1 MGSTWGDYFSSSF
14 KCLVGRN
21 LNFMM
26 KFISIL
32 CFIGLSQA
40 FVVRREAEPD
50 ADADAF
56 GIGYGASPRAVS
68 APVCKSVPQKVCK
81 DRTIETPR
89 KVCHTEHDEI
99 VGTTVTEHCQTT
111 TTTKCEQTSS
121 QTRHSSNIVG
131 SDSKVVSTGVIASP
145 EVTVAQGA
153 STHGGAVSG
162 YTAGTSGAAAGYGAG
177 GAITSTGVI
186 GTTGHIS
193 STGLVSNGASLGYGG
208 YGKREA
214 DADAEADAGFY
225 GYGSNWVSP
234 VSTSAPICRSVP
246 VRTCNKV
253 PVNRPRKVAKT
264 VCKTVTDIKVIKD
277 CTDTVSTTCTQQSVQ
292 QSHSSAVVGSDSKV
306 EPSAVVANH
315 GTVSVGSAGVAG
327 GYGTGAVVG
336 GYSSG
341 ALLGAVSGGYTGG
354 VVSTGYA
361 APVVSGVA
369 STGAAAAGAGATA
382 TGCVNSTGQ
391 TVPCSE

>member
-1 MGSTWGDYFSSSF
+1 MGSTWGDHFSSSS
-14 KCLVGRN
+14 KCLAGRD
-21 LNFMM
+21 LNIIM

-32 CFIGLSQA
+32 CFIGFTQA

-99 VGTTVTEHCQTT
+99 VDTTVTEHCQTT

-153 STHGGAVSG
+153 STHGGVVSG

-186 GTTGHIS
+186 GTTGLIG
-193 STGLVSNGASLGYGG
+193 STGVVSNGASLGY

-225 GYGSNWVSP
+225 GYGSNGVSP

-264 VCKTVTDIKVIKD
+264 VYKTVTDIKVIKD

-306 EPSAVVANH
+306 GPSAVVANH

-327 GYGTGAVVG
+327 GYGAGAIASGYGTGAVVS
-336 GYSSG
+336 GYVTG
-341 ALLGAVSGGYTGG
+341 ALASGIAGGSILGGVSGGYTSGL
-354 VVSTGYA
+354 VTN
-361 APVVSGVA
+361 PVISGVA
-369 STGAAAAGAGATA
+369 SSGSAAVISA
-382 TGCVNSTGQ
+382 
-391 TVPCSE
+391 

>member
-1 MGSTWGDYFSSSF
+1 MGDHFSSSS
-14 KCLVGRN
+14 KHLVGRHLN
-21 LNFMM
+21 LNM
-26 KFISIL
+26 KFFSII
-32 CFIGLSQA
+32 CFVGFSQA
-40 FVVRREAEPD
+40 FVVRREAEAE

-68 APVCKSVPQKVCK
+68 TPVCKSVPQKVCK

-99 VGTTVTEHCQTT
+99 VDTTVTEHCQTT

-131 SDSKVVSTGVIASP
+131 SDSKVVSSGVVASP

-153 STHGGAVSG
+153 STHGGVVSG
-162 YTAGTSGAAAGYGAG
+162 YTAGTSGAAVGYGAG
-177 GAITSTGVI
+177 GAITSTGLI
-186 GTTGHIS
+186 G
-193 STGLVSNGASLGYGG
+193 STGVVTNGASLGYGG
-208 YGKREA
+208 VTYAKREA

-225 GYGSNWVSP
+225 GYGSNGVSP

-292 QSHSSAVVGSDSKV
+292 QSHSSAVVGSDARV
-306 EPSAVVANH
+306 GPSAVVANH

-327 GYGTGAVVG
+327 GYGTGAIVSGYGTGAVASGYGTGAIVSGING
-336 GYSSG
+336 G
-341 ALLGAVSGGYTGG
+341 AILGGVSGGYTSG
-354 VVSTGYA
+354 
-361 APVVSGVA
+361 VSGVSA
-369 STGAAAAGAGATA
+369 VQS
-382 TGCVNSTGQ
+382 V
-391 TVPCSE
+391 

>member
-1 MGSTWGDYFSSSF
+1 MGDHFSSKSWH
-14 KCLVGRN
+14 LVGRHLN
-21 LNFMM
+21 LII
-26 KFISIL
+26 KFFSIL
-32 CFIGLSQA
+32 CFIGFNQA
-40 FVVRREAEPD
+40 FVVRREAEAE
-50 ADADAF
+50 ADADGF

-99 VGTTVTEHCQTT
+99 VDTTVTEHCQTT

-153 STHGGAVSG
+153 STHGGVVSG
-162 YTAGTSGAAAGYGAG
+162 YTAGTTGAVVGFGAG
-177 GAITSTGVI
+177 GAIASTGVI
-186 GTTGHIS
+186 GTTGLIGS
-193 STGLVSNGASLGYGG
+193 SGVVSSGVSLGYGG
-208 YGKREA
+208 VNYGKREA

-225 GYGSNWVSP
+225 GYGSNGVSP

-292 QSHSSAVVGSDSKV
+292 QSQYSAVVGSDSKV
-306 EPSAVVANH
+306 GPSAVVANH
-315 GTVSVGSAGVAG
+315 GTVSVGSAGVSGGVAGGVAGGVVSGYGTGAIVG
-327 GYGTGAVVG
+327 GYGTGTLG
-336 GYSSG
+336 GTLLSG
-341 ALLGAVSGGYTGG
+341 VSGGYTSG
-354 VVSTGYA
+354 VVTT
-361 APVVSGVA
+361 PVISGVA
-369 STGAAAAGAGATA
+369 TTGVAA
-382 TGCVNSTGQ
+382 V
-391 TVPCSE
+391 

>member
-1 MGSTWGDYFSSSF
+1 MGDHFSS
-14 KCLVGRN
+14 KHLVGRN
-21 LNFMM
+21 LNLIM
-26 KFISIL
+26 KFALII
-32 CFIGLSQA
+32 CFFGFSQA

-99 VGTTVTEHCQTT
+99 VDTTVTEHCQTT

-145 EVTVAQGA
+145 EVTVAQGV
-153 STHGGAVSG
+153 STHGGVVSG
-162 YTAGTSGAAAGYGAG
+162 YTAGTAGVVDAGFGAG
-177 GAITSTGVI
+177 GVIASTGVI
-186 GTTGHIS
+186 GTTGLIGS
-193 STGLVSNGASLGYGG
+193 SGVVSSGASLGYGG
-208 YGKREA
+208 VTYGKREA

-225 GYGSNWVSP
+225 GYGSNGVSP

-246 VRTCNKV
+246 VRTCNQV

-264 VCKTVTDIKVIKD
+264 VCKIVTDIKVIKD

-292 QSHSSAVVGSDSKV
+292 QSHSSAVVGSNARV
-306 EPSAVVANH
+306 GPSAVVANH

-327 GYGTGAVVG
+327 GYGTGAIVG

-341 ALLGAVSGGYTGG
+341 ALLGGVSGGYTGG

-391 TVPCSE
+391 TVPCSK

>member
-1 MGSTWGDYFSSSF
+1 MGSTWGDHFSSIS
-14 KCLVGRN
+14 KHLVGKN
-21 LNFMM
+21 LNPIM

-32 CFIGLSQA
+32 CFIGFTQA

-99 VGTTVTEHCQTT
+99 VDTTVTEHCQTT

-153 STHGGAVSG
+153 STHGGVVSG

-225 GYGSNWVSP
+225 GYGSNEVSP
-234 VSTSAPICRSVP
+234 VSTSAPKCPSVP

-264 VCKTVTDIKVIKD
+264 VCKTVTDIKV
-277 CTDTVSTTCTQQSVQ
+277 
-292 QSHSSAVVGSDSKV
+292 
-306 EPSAVVANH
+306 
-315 GTVSVGSAGVAG
+315 
-327 GYGTGAVVG
+327 
-336 GYSSG
+336 
-341 ALLGAVSGGYTGG
+341 
-354 VVSTGYA
+354 
-361 APVVSGVA
+361 
-369 STGAAAAGAGATA
+369 
-382 TGCVNSTGQ
+382 
-391 TVPCSE
+391 

>member
-1 MGSTWGDYFSSSF
+1 MGSTWGDHFSSLS
-14 KCLVGRN
+14 KYLVGRN
-21 LNFMM
+21 LNPIM

-131 SDSKVVSTGVIASP
+131 SDSKVISTGVIASP

-153 STHGGAVSG
+153 STHGGVVSG
-162 YTAGTSGAAAGYGAG
+162 YTAGTSGAAASYGAG

-186 GTTGHIS
+186 GTTRLIG
-193 STGLVSNGASLGYGG
+193 STGVVSNGASLGYGG

-225 GYGSNWVSP
+225 GYGSNGVSP

-292 QSHSSAVVGSDSKV
+292 QSHSSAVVGSNSRV
-306 EPSAVVANH
+306 GPSAVVANH
-315 GTVSVGSAGVAG
+315 GTVSVGSAGVA
-327 GYGTGAVVG
+327 G

-361 APVVSGVA
+361 APVVSGV
-369 STGAAAAGAGATA
+369 STSGAATAGSGAAA

-391 TVPCSE
+391 SVPCSA

>member
-1 MGSTWGDYFSSSF
+1 MGSTWGDHFSSIS
-14 KCLVGRN
+14 KHLVGKN
-21 LNFMM
+21 LNPIM
-26 KFISIL
+26 KFISII
-32 CFIGLSQA
+32 CFFGFSQA

-99 VGTTVTEHCQTT
+99 VDTTVTEHCQTT

-121 QTRHSSNIVG
+121 QTRHSSNTVG

-145 EVTVAQGA
+145 EVTVARGA
-153 STHGGAVSG
+153 STHGGVVSG

-177 GAITSTGVI
+177 GGITSTGVI
-186 GTTGHIS
+186 GTTGLIGS
-193 STGLVSNGASLGYGG
+193 SLGYGG
-208 YGKREA
+208 VPYGKREA

-225 GYGSNWVSP
+225 GYGSNGVSP

-306 EPSAVVANH
+306 GPSAIVANH

-327 GYGTGAVVG
+327 GYRTGAVVSGYGTGAVASGYGTGAIVSGIAG
-336 GYSSG
+336 G
-341 ALLGAVSGGYTGG
+341 AILGGVSGGYTSG
-354 VVSTGYA
+354 
-361 APVVSGVA
+361 VSGVLGVSA
-369 STGAAAAGAGATA
+369 VQS
-382 TGCVNSTGQ
+382 V
-391 TVPCSE
+391 

>member
-1 MGSTWGDYFSSSF
+1 MGDHFSSSS
-14 KCLVGRN
+14 KCLVGRD
-21 LNFMM
+21 LNIIM

-99 VGTTVTEHCQTT
+99 VDTTITEHCQTT

-121 QTRHSSNIVG
+121 QVRHSSNIVG

-145 EVTVAQGA
+145 EVTVSQGA
-153 STHGGAVSG
+153 SVHGGAVSG
-162 YTAGTSGAAAGYGAG
+162 YSAGTTGAISGFGAG
-177 GAITSTGVI
+177 GAISSTGVI
-186 GTTGHIS
+186 GSTGIIG
-193 STGLVSNGASLGYGG
+193 STGLVGSGASLGYGG
-208 YGKREA
+208 VTYGKREA
-214 DADAEADAGFY
+214 DADAEADAGLY
-225 GYGSNWVSP
+225 GFGSNGVSP

-264 VCKTVTDIKVIKD
+264 VCKTVVDIKIIKD
-277 CTDTVSTTCTQQSVQ
+277 CIDTVSTTCTQQSVQ
-292 QSHSSAVVGSDSKV
+292 QSQYSAVVGSDSKV
-306 EPSAVVANH
+306 GPSAVVANH
-315 GTVSVGSAGVAG
+315 GTVSVGRTSVAG
-327 GYGTGAVVG
+327 GYGTSGVVSGSGTGAVVG
-336 GYSSG
+336 GYGTG
-341 ALLGAVSGGYTGG
+341 ALGGAVLSGVSGGYTSG
-354 VVSTGYA
+354 VVSS
-361 APVVSGVA
+361 PVISGVA
-369 STGAAAAGAGATA
+369 STGVAA
-382 TGCVNSTGQ
+382 V
-391 TVPCSE
+391 

>member
-153 STHGGAVSG
+153 STHGGVVSG

-225 GYGSNWVSP
+225 GYGSNGVSP

-306 EPSAVVANH
+306 GPSAVVANH
-315 GTVSVGSAGVAG
+315 GTVSVGSVG
-327 GYGTGAVVG
+327 VVG
-336 GYSSG
+336 GYGAG
-341 ALLGAVSGGYTGG
+341 ALVSGYSSDAIIGNAILGGVSGG
-354 VVSTGYA
+354 VVTAGYST
-361 APVVSGVA
+361 PVISGVA
-369 STGAAAAGAGATA
+369 STGSAIAEAASTEDANTGGA
-382 TGCVNSTGQ
+382 V
-391 TVPCSE
+391 VESE

>member
-1 MGSTWGDYFSSSF
+1 MGSTWGDHFSSSC
-14 KCLVGRN
+14 KHLVGRN
-21 LNFMM
+21 LNLNM
-26 KFISIL
+26 KFFSIL
-32 CFIGLSQA
+32 CFVGFCQA
-40 FVVRREAEPD
+40 FVVRREAEAE

-68 APVCKSVPQKVCK
+68 SPVCKSVPQKVCK

-99 VGTTVTEHCQTT
+99 VDTTVTEHCQTT

-131 SDSKVVSTGVIASP
+131 SDSKVVPTGVIASP

-153 STHGGAVSG
+153 STHGGVVSG
-162 YTAGTSGAAAGYGAG
+162 YTAGTSGAAGYGAG
-177 GAITSTGVI
+177 GAITSTGVFGTSGLI
-186 GTTGHIS
+186 G
-193 STGLVSNGASLGYGG
+193 STGVVSNGASLGYG

-225 GYGSNWVSP
+225 GYGSNGVSP

-292 QSHSSAVVGSDSKV
+292 QSHSSAVVGSDSRV
-306 EPSAVVANH
+306 GPSAVVANH

-327 GYGTGAVVG
+327 GY
-336 GYSSG
+336 
-341 ALLGAVSGGYTGG
+341 TGG
-354 VVSTGYA
+354 VVNT
-361 APVVSGVA
+361 PVISGVA
-369 STGAAAAGAGATA
+369 SIGSAAVVSA
-382 TGCVNSTGQ
+382 
-391 TVPCSE
+391 

>member
-1 MGSTWGDYFSSSF
+1 MGSTWGDHFSSIS
-14 KCLVGRN
+14 KHLVGKN
-21 LNFMM
+21 LNPIM
-26 KFISIL
+26 KFISII
-32 CFIGLSQA
+32 CFFGFSQA

-99 VGTTVTEHCQTT
+99 VDTTVTEHCQTT

-131 SDSKVVSTGVIASP
+131 SDSKVVSTGIIASP

-153 STHGGAVSG
+153 STHGGVVSG
-162 YTAGTSGAAAGYGAG
+162 YIAGTSGVASGYGAG
-177 GAITSTGVI
+177 AITPTGVI
-186 GTTGHIS
+186 GTTGIIG
-193 STGLVSNGASLGYGG
+193 STGVVGSTASLGYGSSLG
-208 YGKREA
+208 YGGVTYGKRDA
-214 DADAEADAGFY
+214 DADADAGLY
-225 GYGSNWVSP
+225 GYNANGVSP
-234 VSTSAPICRSVP
+234 VSASAPVCRSVP

-292 QSHSSAVVGSDSKV
+292 QSHSSAVVGSDSRV
-306 EPSAVVANH
+306 GPSAVVANH
-315 GTVSVGSAGVAG
+315 GTVSVGSAG
-327 GYGTGAVVG
+327 
-336 GYSSG
+336 
-341 ALLGAVSGGYTGG
+341 VSGGYTGG

-369 STGAAAAGAGATA
+369 TTGAAAAGAG
-382 TGCVNSTGQ
+382 
-391 TVPCSE
+391 

>member
-1 MGSTWGDYFSSSF
+1 MGDHFSSKSRH
-14 KCLVGRN
+14 LVGRHLN
-21 LNFMM
+21 LIM

-32 CFIGLSQA
+32 CFIGFSQA
-40 FVVRREAEPD
+40 FVVRREAEAE
-50 ADADAF
+50 ADADGF

-68 APVCKSVPQKVCK
+68 TPVCKSVPQKVCK

-99 VGTTVTEHCQTT
+99 VDTTIPEHCQTT

-121 QTRHSSNIVG
+121 QTRYSSNIVG

-153 STHGGAVSG
+153 SVHGGAVSG
-162 YTAGTSGAAAGYGAG
+162 YSAGTSGGIAGYGAG
-177 GAITSTGVI
+177 GLIGSSGVI
-186 GTTGHIS
+186 GSTGIIG
-193 STGLVSNGASLGYGG
+193 STGLVGSGASLGYGG
-208 YGKREA
+208 VTYGKREA
-214 DADAEADAGFY
+214 DADAEADAGLY
-225 GYGSNWVSP
+225 GYGSNGVSP

-253 PVNRPRKVAKT
+253 PVNRPRKTAKT

-292 QSHSSAVVGSDSKV
+292 QSQYSAVVGSDSKV
-306 EPSAVVANH
+306 GPSAVVANH
-315 GTVSVGSAGVAG
+315 GTVSVGSTSLPG
-327 GYGTGAVVG
+327 G
-336 GYSSG
+336 
-341 ALLGAVSGGYTGG
+341 VSGGYTGG
-354 VVSTGYA
+354 VVATGYS

-369 STGAAAAGAGATA
+369 SSGAASEGTGASA
-382 TGCVNSTGQ
+382 TGCVNSTGKS
-391 TVPCSE
+391 VPCS

>member
-1 MGSTWGDYFSSSF
+1 MGDHFSSLS
-14 KCLVGRN
+14 KHLVGKN
-21 LNFMM
+21 LNPIM
-26 KFISIL
+26 KFISII
-32 CFIGLSQA
+32 CFFGFSQA

-99 VGTTVTEHCQTT
+99 VDTTVTEHCQTT

-145 EVTVAQGA
+145 EVTVARGA
-153 STHGGAVSG
+153 STHGGVVSG

-186 GTTGHIS
+186 GTAGLIG
-193 STGLVSNGASLGYGG
+193 STGVVSNGASLGYGG
-208 YGKREA
+208 VTYVKREA

-225 GYGSNWVSP
+225 GYGSNGVSP

-292 QSHSSAVVGSDSKV
+292 QSRSSAVVGSNSRV
-306 EPSAVVANH
+306 GPSAVVANH

-341 ALLGAVSGGYTGG
+341 ALLGALSGGYTGG
-354 VVSTGYA
+354 VVSTGYT

>member
-1 MGSTWGDYFSSSF
+1 MGRSLQLQAFGG
-14 KCLVGRN
+14 KEAQLI
-21 LNFMM
+21 M
-26 KFISIL
+26 KFALIL
-32 CFIGLSQA
+32 CFFGFSQA
-40 FVVRREAEPD
+40 FVVRREAEAD

-99 VGTTVTEHCQTT
+99 VDTTVTEHCQTT

-153 STHGGAVSG
+153 STHGGVVSG
-162 YTAGTSGAAAGYGAG
+162 YTAGTTGVVAGYGAG
-177 GAITSTGVI
+177 GAIASTGVI
-186 GTTGHIS
+186 GTTGLIGS
-193 STGLVSNGASLGYGG
+193 SGVVSSGASLGYGG
-208 YGKREA
+208 VTYVKREA

-225 GYGSNWVSP
+225 GYGSNGVSP

-292 QSHSSAVVGSDSKV
+292 QSRSSAVVGSNSRV
-306 EPSAVVANH
+306 GPSAVVANH

-341 ALLGAVSGGYTGG
+341 AILGAVSGGYTGG
-354 VVSTGYA
+354 AVSTGYA
-361 APVVSGVA
+361 APVSGVA
-369 STGAAAAGAGATA
+369 TT
-382 TGCVNSTGQ
+382 
-391 TVPCSE
+391 

>member
-68 APVCKSVPQKVCK
+68 SPVCKSVPQKVCK

-99 VGTTVTEHCQTT
+99 VDTTVTEHCQTT

-153 STHGGAVSG
+153 STHGGVVSG

-186 GTTGHIS
+186 GTTRLIG
-193 STGLVSNGASLGYGG
+193 STGVLSNGASLGYG

-225 GYGSNWVSP
+225 GYGSNGVSP

-292 QSHSSAVVGSDSKV
+292 QSHSSAVVGSDARV
-306 EPSAVVANH
+306 GPSAVVANH

-327 GYGTGAVVG
+327 GYGTGAIASGYGTGAVVSGYGTGALVG
-336 GYSSG
+336 GIAGGSI
-341 ALLGAVSGGYTGG
+341 LGGVSGGYTSGL
-354 VVSTGYA
+354 VNT
-361 APVVSGVA
+361 PVISGVA
-369 STGAAAAGAGATA
+369 STGSAAVVSA
-382 TGCVNSTGQ
+382 
-391 TVPCSE
+391 

>member
-1 MGSTWGDYFSSSF
+1 MGDYFSSSS

-21 LNFMM
+21 LNLMM

-40 FVVRREAEPD
+40 FVVRRAAEAE
-50 ADADAF
+50 ADANAF

-68 APVCKSVPQKVCK
+68 SPVCKSVPQKVCK

-99 VGTTVTEHCQTT
+99 VDTTVTEHCQTT

-131 SDSKVVSTGVIASP
+131 SDSKVVSTGIIASP

-153 STHGGAVSG
+153 STHGGVVSG
-162 YTAGTSGAAAGYGAG
+162 YSAGTGVASGYGAG
-177 GAITSTGVI
+177 GAITSTGVV
-186 GTTGHIS
+186 GTTGLIG
-193 STGLVSNGASLGYGG
+193 STGVVGSGTSLGYGG
-208 YGKREA
+208 VTYGKREA

-225 GYGSNWVSP
+225 GYGSNGVSP

-277 CTDTVSTTCTQQSVQ
+277 RTDTVSTTCTQQSVQ
-292 QSHSSAVVGSDSKV
+292 QSHSSAVVGSDSRV
-306 EPSAVVANH
+306 GPSAVVANH
-315 GTVSVGSAGVAG
+315 GTVSVGNAGVAG
-327 GYGTGAVVG
+327 GYGTGAVIG

-341 ALLGAVSGGYTGG
+341 SLLGAVSGGYTGG

-369 STGAAAAGAGATA
+369 TSGAATAGAGAAA
-382 TGCVNSTGQ
+382 TGCVNST
-391 TVPCSE
+391 